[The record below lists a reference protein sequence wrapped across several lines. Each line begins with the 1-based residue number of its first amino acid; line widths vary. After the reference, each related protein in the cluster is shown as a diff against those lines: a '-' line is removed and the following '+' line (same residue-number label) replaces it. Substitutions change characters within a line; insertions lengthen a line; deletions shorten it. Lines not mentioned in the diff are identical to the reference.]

1 MRTREE
7 ARLFNAYRNFNQ
19 VANNPNNP
27 MHQRLAEQGIQVENR
42 FASFKEF
49 HQWVEDNLG
58 PRPGPDY
65 RIIRKNQLKDYSPK
79 NLTWGLSEDV
89 ALELYRDKKIR
100 FKGRS
105 LNACQWAKELN
116 INSSMIYSRIALG
129 LTKAKDLLAPA
140 KKVRKK
146 NVR

>member
-7 ARLFNAYRNFNQ
+7 ERLFNAYRNFNQ
-19 VANNPNNP
+19 VAYNPNNP
-27 MHQRLAEQGIQVENR
+27 CHQRLAEQGIQIENR

-49 HQWVEDNLG
+49 HQWVQDNLG

-79 NLTWGLSEDV
+79 NIAWGLSEDV

-129 LTKAKDLLAPA
+129 ITKGKDLLAPA
-140 KKVRKK
+140 KKVRKS